1 MFFFVFEIGSLI
13 CALATS
19 SNMLIVGRA
28 VAGIGA
34 SGIQNGAVTMVSGMV
49 PLEKRPAFIGMVM
62 GISQLGLA
70 SGPLVGGALTEY
82 TTWRW
87 CFWINLPVGGVIAGL
102 MLFIQIPDPI
112 PKPPPLVV
120 LRSLHTK
127 LDFVGFVGFA
137 GSVVMLL
144 MAIHFGGSEYSWNSA
159 TVIGLF
165 CGSGSTFLIWFAWNW
180 RKGDAALIPRS
191 LMGKRPVWSSCATY
205 GLSMGSLF
213 TASYYLPIYFQEIRG
228 SSPFMSGVQIL
239 PNIIPQVIMAVL
251 CGTLGNR
258 SSLLYNITILL
269 GTNHE

>member
-19 SNMLIVGRA
+19 SNILIVGRA

-34 SGIQNGAVTMVSGMV
+34 SGIQNGAVTMISGMV

-87 CFWINLPVGGVIAGL
+87 CFWINLPVGGFIAGL

-165 CGSGSTFLIWFAWNW
+165 CGSGATFLIWFAWNW
-180 RKGDAALIPRS
+180 RKGEAALIPRT
-191 LMGKRPVWSSCATY
+191 LMSKRPVWSSCATY

-251 CGTLGNR
+251 CGALGNR